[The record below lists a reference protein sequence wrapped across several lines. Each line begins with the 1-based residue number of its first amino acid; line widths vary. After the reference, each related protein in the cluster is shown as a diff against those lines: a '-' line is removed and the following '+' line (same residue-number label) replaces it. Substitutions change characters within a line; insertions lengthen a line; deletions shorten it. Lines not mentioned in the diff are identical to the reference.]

1 MLKNT
6 GKRRGMTLAEI
17 MICIAV
23 VSIAVVMVVSFSI
36 MIGDRM
42 ERSQAQL
49 EAREELEMIESLTR
63 GWLNNI
69 LMQQVDADP
78 KPVAFALSQGTG
90 ITDANI
96 AVLVGQAPE
105 AEQPDT
111 RVTYTLTFQYGRL
124 TGTRP
129 DADPISVRAER
140 ITGMT
145 FLTKAND
152 AGDMLFYCKVQYQ
165 IPVSGSRVPET
176 MSHIFCVNPHLGET
190 LPPSA

>member
-1 MLKNT
+1 MT
-6 GKRRGMTLAEI
+6 HQRSRRRGMTLAEI

-23 VSIAVVMVVSFSI
+23 VSIAVVMVVSFSV

-63 GWLNNI
+63 GWLNSL
-69 LMQQVDADP
+69 LMQQFDADP
-78 KPVAFALSQGTG
+78 QPVAFVPSVGAG

-96 AVLVGQAPE
+96 AAKVGQDA
-105 AEQPDT
+105 AQ
-111 RVTYTLTFQYGRL
+111 VTYTLTFQYGRL

-145 FLTKAND
+145 FLTKANA
-152 AGDMLFYCKVQYQ
+152 AGDDMLFYCKVEYQ

-176 MSHIFCVNPHLGET
+176 MSHVFCVNPHVGD
-190 LPPSA
+190 AA